1 MKITLR
7 GPLLSRLIFGLLL
20 AVQLSVAA
28 QPEPQKFELKD
39 GDRVVFL
46 GNSLFE
52 NDLQYGYLEMA
63 LTTRWPDRNL
73 TFRNLGW
80 TGDTVF
86 GESRKYITNPPTPYE
101 LLLQQLTDAK
111 PTVVFV
117 AYGGIEAQAGQ
128 DGLPRFTEGLNKLLD
143 KIAELG
149 AKAVLLSPIPVL
161 AVNALPNTAERN
173 AMLMRY
179 AMVIANT
186 AAERGTRYVD
196 IFSPIQ
202 QVAEKATITDNSIH
216 LNENGYYFL
225 TNTVLKALNLTEPS
239 QDISI
244 SVSRKGGA
252 TSNSARILAPVT
264 ESAVLGFEL
273 DQNTLPLPP
282 PVLKS
287 TSEDLKQVLKI
298 NGLEKGTY
306 ALYSNGTLVAVGTAG
321 NWADGVLLRQG
332 PLMTQAIALQ
342 KTIIDKNLTFFHQY
356 RPQNRTYIIGFRSY
370 EQGRHAKDLSEL
382 SIVITWLESQI
393 ALNRMPV
400 AQRYELTK
408 VER

>member
-7 GPLLSRLIFGLLL
+7 GPLLSRLVFGLFL

-28 QPEPQKFELKD
+28 QPEPQKFELKE

-86 GESRKYITNPPTPYE
+86 GESRNYITNPPTPYE

-117 AYGGIEAQAGQ
+117 AYGGIEAQAGEA
-128 DGLPRFTEGLNKLLD
+128 GLPRFTEGLNKLLD

-161 AVNALPNTAERN
+161 TVNASPNTAERN
-173 AMLMRY
+173 TLLMRY
-179 AMVIANT
+179 ATVIANT
-186 AAERGTRYVD
+186 AAERGSRYID

-202 QVAEKATITDNSIH
+202 KVAGQATITENGIH
-216 LNENGYYFL
+216 LNEKGYYFL
-225 TNTVLKALNLTEPS
+225 ANTVLKALNLSEPS
-239 QDISI
+239 QDFTI
-244 SVSRKGGA
+244 SVSRKGAA
-252 TSNSARILAPVT
+252 TSSSARILAPVS
-264 ESAVLGFEL
+264 EGAVLGFEL
-273 DQNTLPLPP
+273 DPNTLPLPP
-282 PVLKS
+282 SGLNA

-298 NGLEKGTY
+298 TGLEKGTY
-306 ALYSNGTLVAVGTAG
+306 ALSSNGTLVAVGTAG
-321 NWADGVLLRQG
+321 SWAKGVALVQG
-332 PLMTQAIALQ
+332 PIMTQAMALQ

-370 EQGRHAKDLSEL
+370 EQGRHAKDLAEL

-400 AQRYELTK
+400 AQVYKLMK